1 MRLLGGI
8 IRFQTESESDII
20 FTDEGQGFH
29 RIATSQITP
38 EYADALREN
47 GLQAFMGPDGCRQP
61 GDLKELMLHEAAVAW
76 LSHVAEAGSCSTR
89 LQWLGCRRGWL

>member
-8 IRFQTESESDII
+8 IRFQTESEPDTV
-20 FTDEGQGFH
+20 FTDKGQGFH

-47 GLQAFMGPDGCRQP
+47 GLQAFMGPDGSRQP
-61 GDLKELMLHEAAVAW
+61 GDLKELMLHEAAVVW
-76 LSHVAEAGSCSTR
+76 LLQSLGSWSTR
-89 LQWLGCRRGWL
+89 RQWLGCRRGWL